1 MLQQK
6 QQLQQQL
13 TTKTDEIS
21 DLQLSKAAIQEHA
34 NRLDAELIGVQEQ
47 LKRQKIANDEQQ
59 TEITRMTRTIDNGKE
74 EKLAAER
81 KKKAQEQKHADL
93 LRQYEQIEKEKLS
106 SEEDNKRLVQQIQ
119 DLQKVI
125 HE

>member
-1 MLQQK
+1 
-6 QQLQQQL
+6 
-13 TTKTDEIS
+13 
-21 DLQLSKAAIQEHA
+21 
-34 NRLDAELIGVQEQ
+34 
-47 LKRQKIANDEQQ
+47 
-59 TEITRMTRTIDNGKE
+59 MTRTIDNGKE